1 MEEQNSRS
9 NKCHRNM
16 AANTTSN
23 LKFERE
29 FRRRKHN
36 LLKLIKR
43 AAKMNTSHQLILS
56 NPNLKNFLI

>member
-1 MEEQNSRS
+1 
-9 NKCHRNM
+9 M